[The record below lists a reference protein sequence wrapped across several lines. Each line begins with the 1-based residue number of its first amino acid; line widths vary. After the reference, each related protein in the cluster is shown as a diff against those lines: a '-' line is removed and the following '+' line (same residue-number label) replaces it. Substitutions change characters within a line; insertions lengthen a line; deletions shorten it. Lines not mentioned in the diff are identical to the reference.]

1 LVYLFPRV
9 FPFIFGRINLLIG
22 YLHSDY
28 SNKIVMSPSIDDS
41 NEIYKYKLSFEKN
54 NKIKDVINKITSH
67 LKHNLNED
75 FYISKNLTNINL
87 TGASYHYGSSFPMTN
102 TSNFQLDYT
111 NLNGELN
118 NYKNIFLLDASI
130 LPDMPAHPTT
140 FNVCI
145 NVSRII
151 NNLNTQGR
159 I

>member
-1 LVYLFPRV
+1 
-9 FPFIFGRINLLIG
+9 
-22 YLHSDY
+22 
-28 SNKIVMSPSIDDS
+28 M
-41 NEIYKYKLSFEKN
+41 
-54 NKIKDVINKITSH
+54 
-67 LKHNLNED
+67 NED